1 MPPKRSSPNSSP
13 MRNPTPGSRYEQK
26 LKFSPHA
33 DPAAASPTLISLQQ
47 TIRDQERALREFM
60 ERAVHAKR

>member
-1 MPPKRSSPNSSP
+1 